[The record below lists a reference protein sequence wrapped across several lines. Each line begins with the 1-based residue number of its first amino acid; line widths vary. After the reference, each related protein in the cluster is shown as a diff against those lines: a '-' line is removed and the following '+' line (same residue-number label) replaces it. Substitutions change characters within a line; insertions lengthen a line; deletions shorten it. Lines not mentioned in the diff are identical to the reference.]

1 MPDIRIIDTRGGTP
15 RVIQTIKEFP
25 DDPYRRQLMAG
36 RSTTTPDQWRTLIR
50 DPVFS
55 VRYAVATS
63 PHVPSDY
70 LSLMVVDP
78 HPFVRA
84 GVANN
89 PRTPESALKALAK
102 DRDPNVALAARDHY
116 TSRQADDLSL

>member
-1 MPDIRIIDTRGGTP
+1 MPDIRIIDMRGESP
-15 RVIQTIKEFP
+15 RTVQHVSPLPT
-25 DDPYRRQLMAG
+25 DPYRRQAMTENPD
-36 RSTTTPDQWRTLIR
+36 TTREEWQALIR

-84 GVANN
+84 GVAYN

-102 DRDPNVALAARDHY
+102 DSDENVAAAAQQNRAAH
-116 TSRQADDLSL
+116 QADDLSL

>member
-1 MPDIRIIDTRGGTP
+1 MPEIRLIDMRGESP
-15 RVIQTIKEFP
+15 RVVQHVRSLPT
-25 DDPYRRQLMAG
+25 DPYRRQGMT
-36 RSTTTPDQWRTLIR
+36 RNPDTTREEWQALVR

-63 PHVPSDY
+63 PHVPSDC

-84 GVANN
+84 GVAHN

-102 DRDPNVALAARDHY
+102 DSDENVATAAQQNRAG
-116 TSRQADDLSL
+116 RQADDLSL